1 MKLTDDEKAMLDGKE
16 GKARQRAME
25 LLVRYGE
32 ALGAERLVDTNNV
45 GGYMVA
51 KKHHM
56 DQFGSF
62 DALFSEFNLDSPE
75 VVSFASDKVKVFSCQ
90 FETTMDPKFWELQ
103 GKPREDYELMLAN
116 EEYLARGGVALMCT
130 CTPYLVGNVPIK
142 GEHCAWME
150 SSAVVYINSVLG
162 ARTNAEGNS
171 STTAAMLTGK
181 IPYWGFHLE
190 ENRLGTHLIEVECPV
205 ENQMEWGLLG
215 YYAGK
220 MVKERVPVINGI
232 KKLPNLIKLKQFG
245 AAAASSG
252 GVEMYH
258 IPGITAEARTVAEAF
273 GSKQPVERL
282 TFGKAEKEWAYEAL
296 NTTAK
301 DTQVDFVMFGCPHA
315 SLEEIW
321 EICRLLEG
329 KRVHKNTALWIF
341 TPRGL
346 RDIADRNGFT
356 KIIHDAGGVL
366 MSDTCPAL
374 GQFIPQGIK
383 VMATNSGKQAHYLPS
398 IKGIQAWYGTTE
410 ECIDAA
416 ITGQWRGG
424 LK

>member
-1 MKLTDDEKAMLDGKE
+1 MRLTDDEKAMLEGKE
-16 GKARQRAME
+16 GLARQKAMN

-51 KKHHM
+51 KKQHM
-56 DQFGSF
+56 MEFGSL
-62 DALFSEFNLDSPE
+62 DALFSEFNLDSSE
-75 VVSFASDKVKVFSCQ
+75 VVEFAKDKVKVFSCQ
-90 FETTMDPKFWELQ
+90 FETTMDPDFWEIQ
-103 GKPREDYELMLAN
+103 GKSSEDYRLMLAN

-171 STTAAMLTGK
+171 SATAAMLTGK
-181 IPYWGFHLE
+181 IPYWGFHID
-190 ENRLGTHLIEVECPV
+190 ENRLGTHLIDVECIV
-205 ENQMEWGLLG
+205 ESQLEWGLLG
-215 YYAGK
+215 YYAGR

-232 KKLPNLIKLKQFG
+232 KKLPNLIKLKQLG

-258 IPGITAEARTVAEAF
+258 IPGITAEARTVEEAF
-273 GSKQPVERL
+273 GKKQPVERL
-282 TFGKAEKEWAYEAL
+282 SFGTAERNWAYEAL
-296 NTTAK
+296 NATGK
-301 DTQVDFVMFGCPHA
+301 DTNVDFVMFGCPHA
-315 SLEEIW
+315 SIEEIW
-321 EICRLLEG
+321 EICKLLEG
-329 KRVHKNTALWIF
+329 KHIHTNTALWIF

-346 RDIADRNGFT
+346 REIADRNGFT
-356 KIIHDAGGVL
+356 KIIKDAGGVL

-374 GQFIPQGIK
+374 GQLIPKGVK

-398 IKGIQAWYGTTE
+398 VMGVQAWYGTTG
-410 ECIDAA
+410 ECVDAA
-416 ITGQWRGG
+416 ITGRWRGV